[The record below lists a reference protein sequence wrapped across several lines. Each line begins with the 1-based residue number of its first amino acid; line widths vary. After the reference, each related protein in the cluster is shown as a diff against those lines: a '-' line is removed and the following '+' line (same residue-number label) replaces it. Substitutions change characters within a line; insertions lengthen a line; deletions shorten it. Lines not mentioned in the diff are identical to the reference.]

1 MFLGLYFVL
10 RCLVNAS
17 WQITRREEMLALQA
31 PMEQDKLEVRIV
43 LSGLRMKQGPGIGP
57 LESDVEVD
65 VGNGESKNN

>member
-1 MFLGLYFVL
+1 
-10 RCLVNAS
+10 
-17 WQITRREEMLALQA
+17 MLALQA